1 MAPVL
6 PPAAYERAREIAA
19 AAPPFSEE
27 KIARLQLITW
37 GMPAGVP
44 VAAVPEPGPAEAA

>member
-19 AAPPFSEE
+19 SAPPFSEA
-27 KIARLQLITW
+27 KIARLQMIAW
-37 GMPAGVP
+37 GQQS
-44 VAAVPEPGPAEAA
+44 AAAPDPAEAA